1 MNEVQGMRNYL
12 GIFEGMQVMLLRNM
26 WQQAGLVNGAMGT
39 VRAVVWGEDEDVPH
53 PEFVVVEFDD
63 YRGPAFKHWPTDGRW
78 AKDVDRS
85 KWIPIPAT
93 PVCTACDN
101 IREKS

>member
-39 VRAVVWGEDEDVPH
+39 VRAVVWGEDE
-53 PEFVVVEFDD
+53 
-63 YRGPAFKHWPTDGRW
+63 
-78 AKDVDRS
+78 
-85 KWIPIPAT
+85 
-93 PVCTACDN
+93 
-101 IREKS
+101 